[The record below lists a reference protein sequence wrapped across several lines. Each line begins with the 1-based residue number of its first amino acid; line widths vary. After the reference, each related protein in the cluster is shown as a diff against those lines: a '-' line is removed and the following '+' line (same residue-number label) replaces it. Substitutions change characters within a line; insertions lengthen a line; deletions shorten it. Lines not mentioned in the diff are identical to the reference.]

1 MSADSAFNTDV
12 GFWLLKLQ
20 VLQEDH
26 VLPQRQ
32 PEQEASHTACS
43 TRLAKPCP
51 PTGELSLG
59 GGSDI
64 IQGELFQWLWETM
77 ADRGDPG
84 PSIHPTVQTPVSV
97 GCSLGAVL

>member
-1 MSADSAFNTDV
+1 MPQVTGLQPLSSQESLIPNPMSADSAFNTDV

-59 GGSDI
+59 GGSGI
-64 IQGELFQWLWETM
+64 TG
-77 ADRGDPG
+77 
-84 PSIHPTVQTPVSV
+84 
-97 GCSLGAVL
+97 GAVPVAMGDHG